1 MDNIVIAGTK
11 RTPIGRFQGAL
22 SHLSAPQLGGLSIE
36 GSLKHAGIDP
46 HRIDEV
52 YMGCVLPAGLGQAPA
67 RQAGMTGGIPKQT
80 PATTINKMC
89 GSGMKAIM
97 TGVDQLNLNQAE
109 IIVAGGMES
118 MSRAPL
124 YCPDARIGKRLGHTK
139 MLDHMLIDGL
149 TDAYGDHAHMGAF
162 ADDCATQY
170 DITREDQD
178 KYAHESYCRALKAQ
192 VSGQARKEIMPA
204 ISSNGQTIELDEEP
218 VEPNLEKMG
227 KLLPVFKKRGTVT
240 PANSSKISDGAA
252 SVVLGKETVIRKSEN
267 PVLARIVGH
276 DTFAQ
281 EPGNFPTSPI
291 YTVRNLLEKLS
302 WKKEEVDLWEV
313 NEAFAVVA
321 LVFMKVLGIPLEK
334 INVNGGACSLG
345 HPIGCSGAR
354 IVTSLV
360 HGMHSRNARRG
371 IAAICIGGG
380 EATSI
385 ALEISSP

>member
-11 RTPIGRFQGAL
+11 RTPIGKFQGAL
-22 SHLSAPQLGGLSIE
+22 SHLTAPQLGGLSIE
-36 GSLKHAGIDP
+36 GSLKHAGIEP
-46 HRIDEV
+46 HLVDEV

-67 RQAGMTGGIPKQT
+67 RQAGMIGGIPKQT

-97 TGVDQLNLNQAE
+97 TGVDQLNLDQAE

-118 MSRAPL
+118 MSKAPF
-124 YCPDARIGKRLGHTK
+124 YSPDVRNGKRLGHTR
-139 MLDHMLIDGL
+139 MMDHMLTDGL
-149 TDAYGDHAHMGAF
+149 TDAYGDHAHMGVF
-162 ADDCATQY
+162 ADDCATRY
-170 DITREDQD
+170 NITREDQD
-178 KYAHESYCRALKAQ
+178 RYAHESYCRCLNAQ
-192 VSGQARKEIMPA
+192 LSGQARKEIVPVL
-204 ISSNGQTIELDEEP
+204 SSNDEAIELDEEP

-227 KLLPVFKKRGTVT
+227 KLKPVFKTTGSVT

-252 SVVLGKETVIRKSEN
+252 SIVLGKESVIRKSES

-291 YTVRNLLEKLS
+291 YTAQKLLDKLS

-321 LVFMKVLGIPLEK
+321 LVFMKVMGIPHEK

-360 HGMHSRNARRG
+360 HGMHSRNAKRG

-385 ALEISSP
+385 ALEISSS